1 MDHAIKTGMIALL
14 AFACFKIAA
23 PFISPIVWGG
33 IIAIGMY
40 PIHYWLQEKSGMS
53 SRWTAT
59 ILTLVMLATLITP
72 TIILTGALLKNAQTL
87 SGQLANDQFEIPPPV
102 DGVADWPLIG
112 KKLEPLWQ
120 KAHQDPQAVMGQ
132 FAPQLKTVAKKIVSV
147 AAGASLGIL
156 IFIFSIIIAGVFM
169 ASAKGA
175 KEAVVAIFT
184 RLAGDRGLE
193 LTDLSLVTVKS
204 VITGILGIALI
215 QSMLAGLGFVVMDIP
230 AAGIITVVCLV
241 CAVVQIDM
249 LLILIPLSIY
259 SFTTADTGAA
269 VMFSAWNLAVGL
281 SNNILKPILLA
292 KGVDAPM
299 SIIFIGAIGGLMLSG
314 IIGLF
319 VGAVVLVL
327 GYTLFAT
334 WLQQTSE
341 VESS

>member
-1 MDHAIKTGMIALL
+1 MDHAIKIGIVALL
-14 AFACFKIAA
+14 AIWCYKIAA
-23 PFISPIVWGG
+23 PFLSPIVWGG

-40 PIHYWLQEKSGMS
+40 PVHQWLQGKTGMGSG
-53 SRWTAT
+53 WTAT

-72 TIILTGALLKNAQTL
+72 TVILTGALLDNVQSLSNQLKNDEFT
-87 SGQLANDQFEIPPPV
+87 IPPPKE
-102 DGVADWPLIG
+102 GVADWPLIG
-112 KKLEPLWQ
+112 KKLAPLWE
-120 KAHQDPQAVMGQ
+120 KAHQDPRAVLGQ
-132 FAPQLKTVAKKIVSV
+132 FQPQLKKVTKKIVSA

-175 KEAVVAIFT
+175 KEAIVAIFT

-193 LTDLSLVTVKS
+193 LTDLSMVTVKS

-241 CAVVQIDM
+241 CAIVQIDI

-259 SFTTADTGAA
+259 SFSTADTGAA
-269 VMFSAWNLAVGL
+269 VMFSVWNLAVGL
-281 SNNILKPILLA
+281 SNNVLKPILLS

-327 GYTLFAT
+327 GYTLLSS
-334 WLQQTSE
+334 WLKQTAKIQNS
-341 VESS
+341 